1 MALEDDIA
9 LFERV
14 PTFSLLGKQALRILA
29 IGAESH
35 QLPIGAVLF
44 YAGDLAESG
53 FLVVDGALQLEP
65 GTPSDGVEMV
75 AGPGTLVGEQALF
88 TDAVRLATA
97 TALEPTTVI
106 RISRSLFMRMLE
118 GYPAAAR
125 KLRDAMATRADQ
137 WARELG
143 GVKTALDTG
152 EDPFR

>member
-14 PTFSLLGKQALRILA
+14 PTFALLGKQALRILA

-35 QLPIGAVLF
+35 TLQSGAVLF

-53 FLVVDGALQLEP
+53 YLVVEGSLQLEP
-65 GTPSDGVEMV
+65 GTPLDGREMI
-75 AGPGTLVGEQALF
+75 AGPGALLGEQALL
-88 TDAVRLATA
+88 TDAVRPATA
-97 TALEPTTVI
+97 TALESTTVI
-106 RISRSLFMRMLE
+106 RISRSLFLRMLE

-125 KLRDAMATRADQ
+125 KLRDAMAARADQ

-143 GVKTALDTG
+143 IVMGALDRP
-152 EDPFR
+152 EDH